1 MISLLERKSAL
12 LMADVYP
19 LRPGAGLRRRPQARP
34 SARVVSDLVIVAY
47 GSALGLLGALLHPS
61 VMKVDAEGELEGG
74 PDFMI
79 GGFVAAVFV
88 LLCILISNIDLR
100 ALQDF
105 GRSLRK
111 LLACLAGALVIFAL
125 LAWSAGVTWS
135 EAQGP
140 LLLWFVLGSAMLTVL
155 HGLVSRSLRQSSEL
169 RRLTARRVAIVCGH
183 QRTCA
188 RFLDLL
194 RAQQDADIH
203 LIGVFQDAPD
213 RRSPSPGR
221 AGRSLEDLLECA
233 RDGRIDEI
241 FLALPWH
248 AERRISMLVDRLAH
262 LPVDLKLCPDRVGYA
277 HPLMIGE
284 SLAGVSVATL
294 HRQPIRDWGRI
305 VKRTLD
311 LSGSAVML
319 FLLAPLLAGLAL
331 AIRLDSPG
339 PVLFRQPRQGFSDD
353 VFELLKFR
361 TMQHDP
367 DAPFVQARA
376 DDGRVTAVGHWL
388 RRTSLDEL
396 PQLINVLRGE
406 MSLVGPRP
414 HQIDLNAAFMQQIR
428 RYAARHRVKPGI
440 TGLAQVYGW
449 RGETDTEDKMVG
461 RVSHDLH
468 YIENWSLL
476 LDLKI
481 LALTVLTGFA
491 HKNAY

>member
-1 MISLLERKSAL
+1 
-12 LMADVYP
+12 
-19 LRPGAGLRRRPQARP
+19 
-34 SARVVSDLVIVAY
+34 VVTDLVIVAY

-79 GGFVAAVFV
+79 GGFVAALFV
-88 LLCILISNIDLR
+88 LLCILVANVDLR
-100 ALQDF
+100 ALQAF

-111 LLACLAGALVIFAL
+111 LLACFAGALLILVL
-125 LAWSAGVTWS
+125 LAWSRRTAWS
-135 EAQGP
+135 EAQGQ
-140 LLLWFVLGSAMLTVL
+140 LLLWFVLGSAMLAVL
-155 HGLVSRSLRQSSEL
+155 HSLVSRGLRQSSAIQQL
-169 RRLTARRVAIVCGH
+169 SARRVAIVCGH

-194 RAQQDADIH
+194 RAQQDANIQ
-203 LIGVFQDAPD
+203 LIGVFQDGSD
-213 RRSPSPGR
+213 RRSAACFQ
-221 AGRSLEDLLECA
+221 AGRDLEDLLECA
-233 RDGRIDEI
+233 REGRIDEI

-305 VKRTLD
+305 VKRALD
-311 LSGSAVML
+311 LGVSALML

-339 PVLFRQPRQGFSDD
+339 PALYRQPRQGFSDD

-361 TMQHDP
+361 TMRHDP
-367 DAPFVQARA
+367 GAPFVQACA
-376 DDGRVTAVGHWL
+376 NDGRVTAVGRWL

-428 RYAARHRVKPGI
+428 RYAARHRVRPGI

-449 RGETDTEDKMVG
+449 RGETDTEDKIVG

-468 YIENWSLL
+468 YIEHWSLL

-481 LALTVLTGFA
+481 LALTILTGFA

>member
-1 MISLLERKSAL
+1 
-12 LMADVYP
+12 
-19 LRPGAGLRRRPQARP
+19 
-34 SARVVSDLVIVAY
+34 
-47 GSALGLLGALLHPS
+47 
-61 VMKVDAEGELEGG
+61 
-74 PDFMI
+74 
-79 GGFVAAVFV
+79 
-88 LLCILISNIDLR
+88 
-100 ALQDF
+100 
-105 GRSLRK
+105 
-111 LLACLAGALVIFAL
+111 
-125 LAWSAGVTWS
+125 
-135 EAQGP
+135 
-140 LLLWFVLGSAMLTVL
+140 MLTAL
-155 HGLVSRSLRQSSEL
+155 HGLVSRGLRQSSEL

-213 RRSPSPGR
+213 RRSSSSVR

-233 RDGRIDEI
+233 REGRIDEI

-262 LPVDLKLCPDRVGYA
+262 LPLDLKLCPDRVGYA
-277 HPLMIGE
+277 HPMVLGE
-284 SLAGVSVATL
+284 SLAGVPVATL
-294 HRQPIRDWGRI
+294 HRQPLRDWGRI
-305 VKRTLD
+305 IKRGLD
-311 LSGSAVML
+311 IGVSAVML

-339 PVLFRQPRQGFSDD
+339 PALFRQPRQGFSDD

-361 TMQHDP
+361 TMRHDP
-367 DAPFVQARA
+367 GAPFVQACA
-376 DDGRVTAVGHWL
+376 NDGSVTAVGHWL

-396 PQLINVLRGE
+396 PQLINVLRGD

-414 HQIDLNAAFMQQIR
+414 HQIALNAAFMQQIR

-449 RGETDTEDKMVG
+449 RGATDTEDKMAG
-461 RVSHDLH
+461 RVSHDLY

>member
-1 MISLLERKSAL
+1 
-12 LMADVYP
+12 
-19 LRPGAGLRRRPQARP
+19 
-34 SARVVSDLVIVAY
+34 
-47 GSALGLLGALLHPS
+47 
-61 VMKVDAEGELEGG
+61 MKVDAEGELEAG

-79 GGFVAAVFV
+79 GSFVAALFV

-100 ALQDF
+100 ALQAF

-111 LLACLAGALVIFAL
+111 LLACFAGALVILVL
-125 LAWSAGVTWS
+125 LAWSRSTAWS

-140 LLLWFVLGSAMLTVL
+140 LLLWFVLGCAMLAVL
-155 HGLVSRSLRQSSEL
+155 HSLVSRGLRQSSAI
-169 RRLTARRVAIVCGH
+169 RQLTARRVAIVCGH

-203 LIGVFQDAPD
+203 LIGVFQDGSD
-213 RRSPSPGR
+213 RRSAVCIQ
-221 AGRSLEDLLECA
+221 AGRDLEDLLECA
-233 RDGRIDEI
+233 REGRIDEI

-277 HPLMIGE
+277 HPLVIGE

-305 VKRTLD
+305 VKRALD
-311 LSGSAVML
+311 LGVSALML
-319 FLLAPLLAGLAL
+319 FLLAPLLAALAL

-339 PVLFRQPRQGFSDD
+339 PALYRQRRQGFSDD

-361 TMQHDP
+361 TMRHDP
-367 DAPFVQARA
+367 GAPFVQARA
-376 DDGRVTAVGHWL
+376 NDGRVTALGHWL

-414 HQIDLNAAFMQQIR
+414 HQLDLNAEFMQQIR
-428 RYAARHRVKPGI
+428 RYAARHRVRPGI
-440 TGLAQVYGW
+440 TGLAQAYGW
-449 RGETDTEDKMVG
+449 RGATDTEDKMVG
-461 RVSHDLH
+461 RVSHDLY
-468 YIENWSLL
+468 YIEHWSLL

-481 LALTVLTGFA
+481 LALTMLTGFA